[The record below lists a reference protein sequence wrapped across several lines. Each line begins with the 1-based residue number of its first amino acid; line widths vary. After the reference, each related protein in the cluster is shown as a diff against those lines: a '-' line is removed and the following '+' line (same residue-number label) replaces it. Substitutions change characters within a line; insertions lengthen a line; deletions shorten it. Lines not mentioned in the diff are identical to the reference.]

1 MDASVMVVQVAA
13 GLTMGALIGLALK
26 KAAQL
31 ILTVLGFFLMGV
43 VGLAYLGVIT
53 MNWEGLASLLSRL
66 LGWLGVQ
73 LSDMMSFISSVSVF
87 GVSILVGMVLTNA
100 IGTMTIE
107 NTKNLVK
114 KGKFV
119 KKKEKTY

>member
-1 MDASVMVVQVAA
+1 MVVQVAA

-53 MNWEGLASLLSRL
+53 MNWEGLALLLSRL